1 MTEKIQFSGSDIFP
15 NNTFVNDKNNISIGD
30 VDLEELADTYGTPLY
45 VYDENTIL
53 TTIKDFQ
60 DSFNSEIEN
69 SVISYSTKAFSNPY
83 LLKLLDENGM
93 NIDVVT
99 GGELA
104 IAKHVNFPPNRIN
117 FHGNNKSPEELR
129 DAIDYGIGHITIDSF
144 NEIENLRTITEEI
157 NKTQDVMLRVSPS
170 IDPHTHLLT
179 TTGVLDSK
187 FGFSIETGH
196 AEKAIEQLMKI
207 KSLNLLGLHFHLGSP
222 IFELEPYS
230 EAIDYVYD
238 FAANMRDKYGLDIKE
253 FSPGGGFAIGY
264 EVDKQPLP
272 ISHYA
277 KVIGDSIKKSCKTH
291 NFSLPK
297 VILEPGRA
305 LVGRSGVSIY
315 RIGSIKTIP
324 NVRNYV
330 SVDGGMGDNI
340 RPALYGS
347 DYSVFS
353 ITKAL
358 EKENRMK
365 STISG
370 KFCESGDYLAR
381 DVEIPNPEI
390 DDLLALPASGA
401 YNLAMASN
409 YNMQVRPA
417 VVMIK
422 NGSHFLIRRRESYGD
437 LLSTSILWL
446 LSIKKLIKF

>member
-1 MTEKIQFSGSDIFP
+1 MTEKTQFSGSDIFP
-15 NNTFVNDKNNISIGD
+15 NNTFVNHKNNISIGG
-30 VDLEELADTYGTPLY
+30 VDLQELADTYGTPLY
-45 VYDENTIL
+45 VYDEDTIL
-53 TTIKDFQ
+53 STINDFQ
-60 DSFNSEIEN
+60 KSFTSEIEN

-117 FHGNNKSPEELR
+117 FHGNNKSPHELK
-129 DAIDYGIGHITIDSF
+129 DSIDYGIGHITIDSF
-144 NEIENLRTITEEI
+144 NEIENLKNITKELEK
-157 NKTQDVMLRVSPS
+157 NQDVMLRVSPS

-187 FGFSIETGH
+187 FGFSIETGD

-207 KSLNLLGLHFHLGSP
+207 DSLKLLGLHFHLGSP

-238 FAANMRDKYGLDIKE
+238 FAAEMREKYGLEMKE

-264 EVDKQPLP
+264 ELDKQPLP
-272 ISHYA
+272 ISDYA
-277 KVIGDSIKKSCKTH
+277 KVICDSIKESCDKH
-291 NFSLPK
+291 GFSIPK

-324 NVRNYV
+324 GVRNYI

-353 ITKAL
+353 ITKIL
-358 EKENRMK
+358 ELKNKMK

-381 DVEIPNPEI
+381 DVEIPDPI
-390 DDLLALPASGA
+390 IGDLLALPASGA

-422 NGSHFLIRRRESYGD
+422 NGSHFLIRRRESYED
-437 LLSTSILWL
+437 LLSTSIL
-446 LSIKKLIKF
+446 